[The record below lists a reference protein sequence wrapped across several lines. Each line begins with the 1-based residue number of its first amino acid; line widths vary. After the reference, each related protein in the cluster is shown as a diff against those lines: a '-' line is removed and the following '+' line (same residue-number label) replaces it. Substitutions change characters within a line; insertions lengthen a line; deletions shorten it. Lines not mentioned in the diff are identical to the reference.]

1 MVGAGWEKNTST
13 GRPPAFV
20 SDAESVPGPA
30 SVCFEPTGEVV
41 VEVVLLA
48 VVFVAVVLVLA
59 PVVAAVGDVVVVVAA
74 LFFVP
79 VVRDPRDP
87 RALVV
92 AFEVL
97 AVPFFA
103 VPAVFFVAL
112 GAAS

>member
-1 MVGAGWEKNTST
+1 MVDAGWEKNTST

-30 SVCFEPTGEVV
+30 SVCFGPTGEVV

-48 VVFVAVVLVLA
+48 VVFVAVVLV